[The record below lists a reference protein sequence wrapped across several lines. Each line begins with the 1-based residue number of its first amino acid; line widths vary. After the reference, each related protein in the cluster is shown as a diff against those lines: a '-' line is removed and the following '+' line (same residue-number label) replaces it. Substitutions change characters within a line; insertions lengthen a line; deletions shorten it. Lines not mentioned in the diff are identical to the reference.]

1 MFPTKARTGVGGE
14 GCATYP
20 DLVTQDI
27 LHLCIEIPSYTLSI
41 YTIIVSIK
49 NLKHIFKTLSMI
61 TQLVAASAGIRT
73 LAIRSTYR
81 HIITVSMTQLW
92 RRVCHIIYWS
102 WDSDTV
108 ESTKKIIWIVI
119 MMVEAKW
126 AWVGVEWGE
135 TTMEGY
141 TGGGHMKRWGDNKN
155 A

>member
-1 MFPTKARTGVGGE
+1 MFPAKARTGVGGE

-108 ESTKKIIWIVI
+108 ESTKKNYLDSNNDGRS
-119 MMVEAKW
+119 K
-126 AWVGVEWGE
+126 VGMGR
-135 TTMEGY
+135 
-141 TGGGHMKRWGDNKN
+141 GGVGGDHHGGIYRRGTHEKVGGQ
-155 A
+155 